1 MKISRKQLRSIIR
14 EAINEAHP
22 DAIEMDYDPYDDL
35 PHGSEHY
42 EDSGET
48 RYQTFADKGDTV
60 ESLKKEFKVN
70 AQFVKAEKLD
80 NFSDGAARV
89 VITWRVK

>member
-1 MKISRKQLRSIIR
+1 MKITKKQLRNIIR

-35 PHGSEHY
+35 PHGSEQY
-42 EDSGET
+42 EKDGET

-60 ESLKKEFKVN
+60 ESLKTEFENNDKFIGSEEKE
-70 AQFVKAEKLD
+70 
-80 NFSDGAARV
+80 FSDGESRV
-89 VITWRVK
+89 VITWRAK